1 MITAQQLHELGIAPV
16 WVDPLNETFQRWKI
30 DTLEEQA
37 CFIGQFSYESNHFKD
52 LEENLNYRPETLMKL
67 WPKRFPT
74 MDEAMKYAH
83 QPQKI
88 ANHIYSNR
96 MGNRDEA
103 SGDGWL
109 YRGSAIC
116 QLTGHDNFWHAG
128 QALGVDLV
136 RNPDLA
142 RTPKYAAPIGGWFW
156 ATHGCNQ
163 LAQAKNYNALT
174 ERINGG
180 LFGAEQR
187 KNVMENAEIVLG
199 A

>member
-1 MITAQQLHELGIAPV
+1 MIGADQLQKLGIGAE
-16 WVDPLNETFQRWKI
+16 WVNPLNETFDRFKI

-37 CFIGQFSYESNHFKD
+37 CFIGQFSYESNHFKS
-52 LEENLNYRPETLMKL
+52 LEENLNYRPETLMQL

-74 MDEAMKYAH
+74 MEEAMKYAH
-83 QPQKI
+83 KPELI

-103 SGDGWL
+103 SGDGWRF
-109 YRGSAIC
+109 RGSAIC

-136 RNPDLA
+136 KNPDIA
-142 RTPKYAAPIGGWFW
+142 RAPQYAALIGGWFW
-156 ATHGCNQ
+156 STHGCNQ
-163 LAQAKNYNALT
+163 LAQQKNYNALT

-187 KNVMENAEIVLG
+187 VVVMRQTERVFG

>member
-1 MITAQQLHELGIAPV
+1 MITAAHLHRLGIDAV
-16 WVDPLNETFQRWKI
+16 WVDPINDTFTRFKI
-30 DTLEEQA
+30 DTPEEQA
-37 CFIGQFSYESNHFKD
+37 CFIGQFSYESNHFKS
-52 LEENLNYRPETLMKL
+52 LEENLNYRPETLMQL

-74 MDEAMKYAH
+74 HEEAMTYAH

-103 SGDGWL
+103 SGDGWRF
-109 YRGSAIC
+109 RGSAIC
-116 QLTGHDNFWHAG
+116 QLTGHDNFYHAG
-128 QALGVDLV
+128 QALGIDLV
-136 RNPDLA
+136 QNPDLA
-142 RTPKYAAPIGGWFW
+142 RTPKWAAPIGGWFW

-163 LAQAKNYNALT
+163 LAQAKNYDALT

-180 LFGAEQR
+180 LFGATQRVAVMHQAEQ
-187 KNVMENAEIVLG
+187 VLG